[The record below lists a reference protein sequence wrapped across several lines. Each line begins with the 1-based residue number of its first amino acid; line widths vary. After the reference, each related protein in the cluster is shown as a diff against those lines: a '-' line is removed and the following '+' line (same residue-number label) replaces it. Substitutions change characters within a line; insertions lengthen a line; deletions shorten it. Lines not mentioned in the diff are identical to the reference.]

1 MQAALGYAARG
12 WPVIPLHNPEGV
24 GCSCGRKCDSP
35 GKHPRT
41 KNGLRD
47 ATADAEKIRKWWSSW
62 PHSNIGMVTGA
73 KAGFFVLDVDGE
85 AGRESLENLVGDYGQ
100 LPDTPEAQTGGGG
113 RHILFRHPGGVI
125 KNRVRLAPGLD
136 VRADGGYIVAS
147 PSRHISGRRYE
158 WDAVFHPDEMP
169 LAEAPAWLLAL
180 ITRDKPRE
188 TPAIPEIVV
197 EGGRNDYLFRL
208 ACSMRRRG
216 ASEGAIF
223 AALNSENAARCRPP
237 LEAGEVQKIAV
248 SAGKYI
254 PEAEPQ
260 EEQGAEGD
268 RYTEYRALLSGTGF
282 LIDKWGR
289 LCQKRATNNGEEEK
303 PLAAFV
309 ARIKRE
315 IVRDSG
321 ADDETRICFEIDGL
335 LPGGR
340 RLPPRVVPA
349 AEFSGMSWPL
359 KVWGAD
365 ALVLAGTATKDTL
378 RVAIQQTAKAAKKE
392 IVFCHTGWRRVGGK
406 WAYFHA
412 GGAVGAD
419 GLQVDL
425 SEGGLVLGRY
435 RLPEVA
441 PDAKEAA
448 RGALAVL
455 DVAPREVTL
464 PLLAMVF
471 LAPLHDILRR
481 ANCEPSFV
489 LWLYGHT
496 GQRKSSLAALF
507 LSFFGNFSRDTLP
520 ANFKDTRNHTEK
532 LSFMLKDSLLIVD
545 DFHPVASTK
554 ERQDMTGK
562 AQAILR
568 TYGDRAGRGRMNA
581 DLSIKAA
588 YAPRGGCI
596 VTGEDLPDV
605 GESGAARMLA
615 VEIPRGG
622 VDLEALTKS
631 QGAASAGTLA
641 GFMRAYLEWLAP
653 QMGDPEKM
661 GDAFRVLRQEAQN
674 AGHGRLP
681 EAMAWLQLG
690 ITAGA
695 KFMYETGALS
705 AAEMDSLVGESWEVL
720 KKLAA
725 DQSAAVQESKPAERF
740 MIALKEMRA
749 AGQVQILN
757 VADTVTTPDERRF
770 IGWRDNSYAYLLS
783 GPTYRAVQM
792 FFRDQGREIGVTE
805 KMLLKHLDA
814 DGYLEGTDIAGKR
827 ERARFKKI
835 HGEARR
841 VLFLW
846 ADKLFSGGDTGI

>member
-1 MQAALGYAARG
+1 
-12 WPVIPLHNPEGV
+12 
-24 GCSCGRKCDSP
+24 
-35 GKHPRT
+35 
-41 KNGLRD
+41 
-47 ATADAEKIRKWWSSW
+47 
-62 PHSNIGMVTGA
+62 
-73 KAGFFVLDVDGE
+73 
-85 AGRESLENLVGDYGQ
+85 
-100 LPDTPEAQTGGGG
+100 
-113 RHILFRHPGGVI
+113 
-125 KNRVRLAPGLD
+125 
-136 VRADGGYIVAS
+136 
-147 PSRHISGRRYE
+147 
-158 WDAVFHPDEMP
+158 
-169 LAEAPAWLLAL
+169 
-180 ITRDKPRE
+180 
-188 TPAIPEIVV
+188 
-197 EGGRNDYLFRL
+197 
-208 ACSMRRRG
+208 
-216 ASEGAIF
+216 
-223 AALNSENAARCRPP
+223 
-237 LEAGEVQKIAV
+237 
-248 SAGKYI
+248 
-254 PEAEPQ
+254 
-260 EEQGAEGD
+260 
-268 RYTEYRALLSGTGF
+268 
-282 LIDKWGR
+282 
-289 LCQKRATNNGEEEK
+289 
-303 PLAAFV
+303 
-309 ARIKRE
+309 
-315 IVRDSG
+315 
-321 ADDETRICFEIDGL
+321 
-335 LPGGR
+335 
-340 RLPPRVVPA
+340 
-349 AEFSGMSWPL
+349 
-359 KVWGAD
+359 
-365 ALVLAGTATKDTL
+365 
-378 RVAIQQTAKAAKKE
+378 
-392 IVFCHTGWRRVGGK
+392 
-406 WAYFHA
+406 
-412 GGAVGAD
+412 
-419 GLQVDL
+419 
-425 SEGGLVLGRY
+425 
-435 RLPEVA
+435 
-441 PDAKEAA
+441 
-448 RGALAVL
+448 VL

-545 DFHPVASTK
+545 DFHPVSSTR

-740 MIALKEMRA
+740 MTAL
-749 AGQVQILN
+749 
-757 VADTVTTPDERRF
+757 
-770 IGWRDNSYAYLLS
+770 
-783 GPTYRAVQM
+783 
-792 FFRDQGREIGVTE
+792 RE
-805 KMLLKHLDA
+805 
-814 DGYLEGTDIAGKR
+814 
-827 ERARFKKI
+827 
-835 HGEARR
+835 
-841 VLFLW
+841 
-846 ADKLFSGGDTGI
+846 